1 MISKLAVL
9 IPTIIAA
16 SIVGL
21 LGITFLP
28 FETKTSHTAEFP
40 KGTIRIGHD
49 IIIVEI
55 AKSEAE
61 RQRWLMFRGEKLPL
75 TSGMI
80 LVYDRSDLY
89 AMWLLNIDYNL
100 DLLWFDAKGNLVY
113 TVKDAQIC
121 KNALDTVNCT
131 YKNTIPAKYVIA
143 ATSGFITK
151 HNINKESKMTVISL

>member
-1 MISKLAVL
+1 
-9 IPTIIAA
+9 
-16 SIVGL
+16 
-21 LGITFLP
+21 
-28 FETKTSHTAEFP
+28 
-40 KGTIRIGHD
+40 
-49 IIIVEI
+49 
-55 AKSEAE
+55 
-61 RQRWLMFRGEKLPL
+61 MFREKLPL

-80 LVYDRSDLY
+80 LIYDRSDLY

>member
-1 MISKLAVL
+1 MISKLTVL

-16 SIVGL
+16 SIVGV

-28 FETKTSHTAEFP
+28 SETKTSHTTEFP
-40 KGTIRIGHD
+40 KGTIRIGQD

-75 TSGMI
+75 NSGMI
-80 LVYDRSDLY
+80 LVYDRPDLY

-131 YKNTIPAKYVIA
+131 YKNTIPAQYVIA

-151 HNINKESKMTVISL
+151 HNINKESKMAVISL

>member
-16 SIVGL
+16 SVVGV

-28 FETKTSHTAEFP
+28 SETKNNHTTEFP
-40 KGTIRIGHD
+40 RGTIRIGQD
-49 IIIVEI
+49 VITVEI

-61 RQRWLMFRGEKLPL
+61 RQRWLMFREDKLPVN
-75 TSGMI
+75 SAMI
-80 LVYDRSDLY
+80 LVYDRPDLY
-89 AMWLLNIDYNL
+89 SMWLLNIDYSL

-113 TVKDAQIC
+113 TVKDAHIC
-121 KNALDTVNCT
+121 KNVLDTVNCT
-131 YKNTIPAKYVIA
+131 YKNTLPAKYVIA

-151 HNINKESKMTVISL
+151 HNVDKDSKLTIISL

>member
-16 SIVGL
+16 SIVGA
-21 LGITFLP
+21 LGITFFP
-28 FETKTSHTAEFP
+28 SGTKNSHTTEFP
-40 KGTIRIGHD
+40 MGTIKIGQEV
-49 IIIVEI
+49 IKVEI

-61 RQRWLMFRGEKLPL
+61 RQRWLMFRGEKLL
-75 TSGMI
+75 MNSAMI
-80 LVYDRSDLY
+80 LVYDKPDLY
-89 AMWLLNIDYNL
+89 AMWLLNIDSNL

-113 TVKDAQIC
+113 KVKDAQIC
-121 KNALDTVNCT
+121 KNALDAVNCT

-151 HNINKESKMTVISL
+151 HNIDKDSKMSIISM

>member
-28 FETKTSHTAEFP
+28 SETKTSHTAEFP

-121 KNALDTVNCT
+121 KNALDTFNCT